1 MKKYYEI
8 LGLKEGAS
16 KKEIKIAFEKLSKE
30 LDPKKNHNQ
39 DFFIEE
45 YKKVNDAYDRL
56 MNSSILSEKKVIEK
70 LSKTEDDNP
79 KSNNNLKP
87 NSDKKDPLKKIRIKQ
102 NIFMIIIIAL
112 LGFNAY
118 LFQQIKGDNN
128 SASLAKEY
136 ANDAEDYSSDAR
148 SYMYQAEDYSSDAQG
163 YMSQAE
169 DYSNYAED
177 YSSQAQRHANDA
189 YYYSNN

>member
-1 MKKYYEI
+1 MKKYYLI

-45 YKKVNDAYDRL
+45 YKKVNEAYDKL
-56 MNSSILSEKKVIEK
+56 MNSSILSTKKALDK
-70 LSKTEDDNP
+70 SYKKED
-79 KSNNNLKP
+79 KSSDETNNVKP

-148 SYMYQAEDYSSDAQG
+148 SYMYQAEDYT
-163 YMSQAE
+163 
-169 DYSNYAED
+169 
-177 YSSQAQRHANDA
+177 SQAQRHANDA
-189 YYYSNN
+189 YYNSNN

>member
-1 MKKYYEI
+1 MKRYYEI

-16 KKEIKIAFEKLSKE
+16 QKDIQIAYKNLSE
-30 LDPKKNHNQ
+30 QFDPENNDDH

-87 NSDKKDPLKKIRIKQ
+87 NSVKKDPLKKIRIKQ

-128 SASLAKEY
+128 SASLAKKH

-148 SYMYQAEDYSSDAQG
+148 SYMYQAEDYSSDAQS
-163 YMSQAE
+163 YMYQAE
-169 DYSNYAED
+169 DYT
-177 YSSQAQRHANDA
+177 SQAQGHANDA

>member
-1 MKKYYEI
+1 MKKYYLI

-45 YKKVNDAYDRL
+45 YKKVNEAYDKL
-56 MNSSILSEKKVIEK
+56 MNSSILSTKKALDK
-70 LSKTEDDNP
+70 SYKKED
-79 KSNNNLKP
+79 KSSDETNNVKP

-136 ANDAEDYSSDAR
+136 ANDAEDYSYDA
-148 SYMYQAEDYSSDAQG
+148 SG

-169 DYSNYAED
+169 EYANNA
-177 YSSQAQRHANDA
+177 YYYMSQAQNYANDA
-189 YYYSNN
+189 YYNSNN